1 MANQVILSNAFDGN
15 LEKSDDQRASESTKS
30 RVNNQPVASFDD
42 GEYIV
47 VPQKHFNVKT
57 SRIDGTT
64 VNSSRICVV
73 NLEKGYCRTFKVSDL
88 NGTVATIDK
97 IDQSENPLEIETIKD
112 RRDGK
117 TMVKR
122 IKRGQL
128 PRPTRALKYG
138 YLPLITQGD
147 DVVVSVPFRIKI
159 NGNLTGFNV
168 AYVEQKDSKGVG
180 TGHYDVELDDNGN
193 VVFNETSYPSFE
205 TDSTVKDADVSK
217 AKSIISKD
225 AQMSVLTEGRLQ

>member
-15 LEKSDDQRASESTKS
+15 LEKADDQRASDSTKS
-30 RVNNQPVASFDD
+30 RVNNQPVAAFDD

-64 VNSSRICVV
+64 VNSSRICIV

-97 IDQSENPLEIETIKD
+97 IDQNENNKKKKTIKD
-112 RRDGK
+112 SRDGK

-122 IKRGQL
+122 IKRG
-128 PRPTRALKYG
+128 
-138 YLPLITQGD
+138 
-147 DVVVSVPFRIKI
+147 
-159 NGNLTGFNV
+159 
-168 AYVEQKDSKGVG
+168 
-180 TGHYDVELDDNGN
+180 
-193 VVFNETSYPSFE
+193 
-205 TDSTVKDADVSK
+205 
-217 AKSIISKD
+217 
-225 AQMSVLTEGRLQ
+225 RLLRL